1 MSIEPRYSYDGMPL
15 KEWIQRVPNELSR
28 DAVGLWQIIPALRA
42 SFGLDGQDLED
53 AVSATIQGLL
63 ERGAVPVRCG
73 PKDGPE
79 WLIDDAYGQ
88 DWNEVKA
95 KVIAD
100 WVRRD
105 VEPDVGDVWFA
116 IISHQH

>member
-1 MSIEPRYSYDGMPL
+1 MNLESRNSYDGMPL
-15 KEWIQRVPNELSR
+15 REWIRRVPNELSR

-42 SFGLDGQDLED
+42 SFGLDGQDLEI
-53 AVSATIQGLL
+53 AVKAVVHALL

-79 WLIDDAYGQ
+79 WLIDDTYSQ
-88 DWNEVKA
+88 DWEEVKT
-95 KVIAD
+95 KVIED
-100 WVRRD
+100 WVNRD

-116 IISHQH
+116 IMRS